1 MKKIAKI
8 ILIVI
13 LLIAL
18 IVINNTIS
26 LRLVSLFTRTDN
38 VIINVLVANLLDLV
52 GIIFIIAILT
62 KKR

>member
-18 IVINNTIS
+18 IVINNIIS
-26 LRLVSLFTRTDN
+26 LRLTSLFTRTDN
-38 VIINVLVANLLDLV
+38 VIINVLLANLLDLV
-52 GIIFIIAILT
+52 GIIFIIAILP
-62 KKR
+62 KKE